1 MTKPITETTP
11 STTRMMTEECD
22 GREASIQR
30 RFEAFHQANPHV
42 LTTLEDMARKWFD
55 QGNAQVGIGMLWEA
69 MRWLA
74 GTQTNVNQLDLYRLN
89 NNYRSRY
96 VRLMIQR
103 NPQWVD
109 RFHTRELRAA

>member
-1 MTKPITETTP
+1 
-11 STTRMMTEECD
+11 
-22 GREASIQR
+22 
-30 RFEAFHQANPHV
+30 V
-42 LTTLEDMARKWFD
+42 LTTLEDMAQKWFD

-89 NNYRSRY
+89 NSYRSRY
-96 VRLMIQR
+96 VRLLIQR
-103 NPQWVD
+103 NPEWAD